1 MSAAEAA
8 RAVFEDSGSELEGF
22 DSQQDGRSSH
32 GTRSDGTRS
41 DGSGDGTCKPKHL

>member
-22 DSQQDGRSSH
+22 DRQEDGKSH